1 MTNLADPVIA
11 ALRSGHDDLS
21 AYAAGLTEKELAGPS
36 GAAEWEVAQVLSHL
50 GSGAEIARAALDRAG
65 AKAPDG
71 FNHSVWDRWNAMRPV
86 GQRDRFLASNLR
98 LVEAYEGLD
107 EEARATRR
115 IDLGFMPAPVSVAE
129 AARMRLN
136 EFALHAWD
144 VRAAAL
150 PETTLAAEAVPML
163 LESLPPLLGWI
174 ARPDGTKA
182 VLAVEVSDPD
192 VSYGLTLGDA
202 VSLGDRPDNPDGVL
216 RLPAESWLRLLSGR
230 LGPQWTPASVSID
243 GPVGLD
249 KLRQIFP
256 GY

>member
-1 MTNLADPVIA
+1 
-11 ALRSGHDDLS
+11 
-21 AYAAGLTEKELAGPS
+21 
-36 GAAEWEVAQVLSHL
+36 
-50 GSGAEIARAALDRAG
+50 
-65 AKAPDG
+65 
-71 FNHSVWDRWNAMRPV
+71 
-86 GQRDRFLASNLR
+86 
-98 LVEAYEGLD
+98 
-107 EEARATRR
+107 
-115 IDLGFMPAPVSVAE
+115 MPAPVSVAE